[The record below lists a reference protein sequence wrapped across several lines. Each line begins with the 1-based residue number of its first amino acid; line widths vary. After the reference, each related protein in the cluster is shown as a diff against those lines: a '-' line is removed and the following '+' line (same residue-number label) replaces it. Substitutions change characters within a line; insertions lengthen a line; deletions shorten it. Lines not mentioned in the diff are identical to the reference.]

1 VVRKC
6 DSGLDFYRITRYY
19 DLMSG
24 TRERTGAREFMEIS
38 RDPSPTEMARAIS
51 EAREVL
57 RSYEAS
63 ALADVA
69 AALAA
74 AAESLARTAR
84 ELREMSQDEWM
95 DADQA
100 AAYLKRTPKTFRNIV
115 VAGEIPKHYLTERG
129 ILFSRK
135 ELDEWLMSR

>member
-1 VVRKC
+1 
-6 DSGLDFYRITRYY
+6 
-19 DLMSG
+19 MSRMG
-24 TRERTGAREFMEIS
+24 NNPAARDIAEAQYS
-38 RDPSPTEMARAIS
+38 PSPVETAKALA

-57 RSYEAS
+57 RNYETS

-69 AALAA
+69 ARLAE

-84 ELREMSQDEWM
+84 ELKEAGYDEWM

-115 VAGEIPKHYLTERG
+115 TAGEIPKHYLTERG
-129 ILFSRK
+129 ILFSRR

>member
-1 VVRKC
+1 MSDPVEESTGVLEIGRASSVVE
-6 DSGLDFYRITRYY
+6 T
-19 DLMSG
+19 
-24 TRERTGAREFMEIS
+24 
-38 RDPSPTEMARAIS
+38 ARALS
-51 EAREVL
+51 EAREAL
-57 RSYEAS
+57 KNYETA

-69 AALAA
+69 ATLAE

-84 ELREMSQDEWM
+84 ELKEAGYDEWM
-95 DADQA
+95 DAEQA

-115 VAGEIPKHYLTERG
+115 AAGEIPKHYLTERG